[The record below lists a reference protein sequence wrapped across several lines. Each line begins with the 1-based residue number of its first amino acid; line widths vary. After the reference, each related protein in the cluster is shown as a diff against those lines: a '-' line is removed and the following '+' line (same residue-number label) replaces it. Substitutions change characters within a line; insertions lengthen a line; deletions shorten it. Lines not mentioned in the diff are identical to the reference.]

1 MDIYLLTGLAVLTL
15 GVAGVVIQFVRPAKG
30 ASSGIV
36 RGMYSM
42 LNYRPLVKPF
52 DKRARQI
59 YDEDQGDIDH

>member
-1 MDIYLLTGLAVLTL
+1 MDIYLLTGLGVLAL
-15 GVAGVVIQFVRPAKG
+15 GVAGLVTYIARPAKG

-59 YDEDQGDIDH
+59 YDEDQGDIEH